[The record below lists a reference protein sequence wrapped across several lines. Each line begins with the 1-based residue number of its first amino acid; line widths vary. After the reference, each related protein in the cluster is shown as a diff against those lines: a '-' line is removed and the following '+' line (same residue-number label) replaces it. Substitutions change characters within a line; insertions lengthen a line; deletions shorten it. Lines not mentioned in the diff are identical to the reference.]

1 MKQRK
6 SYKKTVIIAVLTL
19 AVILAGAL
27 AGCSKAVYNE
37 DYALPDTYYDGD
49 TGLSGDVDEA
59 PAQSAETAPSVSTAQ
74 KLIKRAQITGETRS
88 FDKMIS
94 DLEQALKD
102 AGGYY
107 ETFSVSENER
117 GSDARVL
124 EMVARIPAENLDAYL
139 GRAGEAFSVYSKRE
153 SVTDVASEYYDT
165 KARMETMIAKRDALQ
180 NMMAS
185 AANVSELLEIQE
197 RLYDAIADI
206 EAMQARLNLLD
217 SLVSYS
223 TVNVTVYEVVEYTQK
238 GEQSFG
244 ARIKQS
250 FKDGWKD
257 FRDGWAD
264 FAVWFVG
271 ALPGLIVFAAIVVAI
286 VLIIRHAVKKSRKRK
301 MMQNQQYQQILSPD
315 GEKTAK

>member
-1 MKQRK
+1 MKHCKKRR
-6 SYKKTVIIAVLTL
+6 KTVIIAAL
-19 AVILAGAL
+19 ALVVTAVSAL
-27 AGCSKAVYNE
+27 AGCAKAFKG
-37 DYALPDTYYDGD
+37 DYGPSDIGYEAN
-49 TGLSGDVDEA
+49 TGLSGNAVEA
-59 PAQSAETAPSVSTAQ
+59 PAQSAEADPAVSATQ
-74 KLIKRAQITGETRS
+74 KLIKEANITGETRS

-94 DLEQALKD
+94 DLEQALKE

-107 ETFSVSENER
+107 EKFAVYDKGGYSK
-117 GSDARVL
+117 ARVL
-124 EMVARIPAENLDAYL
+124 EMCARVPAEKLDAYL
-139 GRAGEAFSVYSKRE
+139 GRAGEAFSVYSKTE
-153 SVTDVASEYYDT
+153 SVTDVSGEYYDT

-185 AANVSELLEIQE
+185 AANISELLEVQE

-223 TVNVTVYEVVEYTQK
+223 TVKVKVNEVVEYTQK

-244 ARIKQS
+244 ARVKQS
-250 FKDGWKD
+250 FEDGWKD

-271 ALPGLIVFAAIVVAI
+271 ALPGLIVFAAFVTAAA
-286 VLIIRHAVKKSRKRK
+286 LIIRHAVKKSRKRK
-301 MMQNQQYQQILSPD
+301 LMQNQQYQQILSSE
-315 GEKTAK
+315 GEKNAE